1 MQHLSC
7 FVTDVLCVGH
17 ASFDLTMT
25 VARHPGPDEKCSAT
39 GLVQGG
45 GGPAANAAVAVAR
58 LGGRAA
64 FAGYLGEDV
73 YGCEHLTEL
82 QREGVRTDLVM
93 RGTYPTPLSFI
104 LVKLTGQRTV
114 VNARLGTPFLEL
126 DQIDFAGC
134 SPQVILVDGHEPLIS
149 SPLAESS
156 RNHGIIT
163 VLDAGSVRQG
173 TLELMP
179 LVDYLIASER
189 FAQDFTGEQDLERA
203 FGVLKQQAPSVV
215 VTLGERGLRWSRCG
229 EEGSLP
235 AFSIEAVDTTGAGDT
250 FHGAFALEIARGASF
265 ASALVFA
272 SAAAALSCRSL
283 GARVGIPMRHEVQ
296 GFLSRQRISPVRLSH
311 HESGP

>member
-1 MQHLSC
+1 MQHPSC

-25 VARHPGPDEKCSAT
+25 VALHPGPDEKCSAT

-73 YGCEHLTEL
+73 YGCEHLSEL
-82 QREGVRTDLVM
+82 QRDGVSTDLVM

-104 LVKLTGQRTV
+104 LVKPTGHRTV
-114 VNARLGTPFLEL
+114 VNARLGTPFLGL

-134 SPQVILVDGHEPLIS
+134 SPQVILFDGHEHVIS

-189 FAQDFTGEQDLERA
+189 FAQDFTGEQDFGRA
-203 FGVLKQQAPSVV
+203 FGLLKQQAPSVV
-215 VTLGERGLRWSRCG
+215 VTLGERGLRWSRYG

-250 FHGAFALEIARGASF
+250 FHGAFALEIARRASF
-265 ASALVFA
+265 VSALVFA

-283 GARVGIPMRHEVQ
+283 GGRAGIPMRHEVQ
-296 GFLSRQRISPVRLSH
+296 GLMSRQRISPVGLSH

>member
-1 MQHLSC
+1 MQQPSGL
-7 FVTDVLCVGH
+7 VTDVLCVGH
-17 ASFDLTMT
+17 ASLDLTMT
-25 VARHPGPDEKCSAT
+25 VVRHPGPDEKCSAT
-39 GLVQGG
+39 GLVQCG

-82 QREGVRTDLVM
+82 QREGVCTELVM

-104 LVKLTGQRTV
+104 LVKPTGLRTV
-114 VNARLGTPFLEL
+114 VNARLGTPFLRR

-134 SPQVILVDGHEPLIS
+134 SPQVILFDGHEPLIS

-156 RNHGIIT
+156 RNHGIIS

-189 FAQDFTGEQDLERA
+189 FAQEFTREQDLGRA
-203 FGVLKQQAPSVV
+203 FGVLKRQAPSVI
-215 VTLGERGLRWSRCG
+215 VTLGERGLWWSRG
-229 EEGSLP
+229 GKEGSLP

-283 GARVGIPMRHEVQ
+283 GARLSIPMRHEVE
-296 GFLSRQRISPVRLSH
+296 GFLSRRRISPVRMGQHDS
-311 HESGP
+311 EP